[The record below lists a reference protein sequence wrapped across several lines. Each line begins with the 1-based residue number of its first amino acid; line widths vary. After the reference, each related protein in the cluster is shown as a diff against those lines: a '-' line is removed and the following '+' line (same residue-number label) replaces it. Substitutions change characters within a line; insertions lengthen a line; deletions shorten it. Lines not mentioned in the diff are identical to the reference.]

1 MGPEPV
7 PHRMHPPAAF
17 ARRTPDSDI
26 GDIGFRLRRPANI
39 KAFRTC
45 VKLFSLLQNC
55 SSRRDVPTSPF
66 EANGQQEL
74 PSAGIALSTRPTVLL
89 CRSLAV
95 HAGPRNAYFDRN
107 EGAR

>member
-1 MGPEPV
+1 MGYDDLAYP
-7 PHRMHPPAAF
+7 
-17 ARRTPDSDI
+17 S
-26 GDIGFRLRRPANI
+26 LRRAANI
-39 KAFRTC
+39 EAFWTC

-55 SSRRDVPTSPF
+55 SSKRDVPTSPL

-95 HAGPRNAYFDRN
+95 HAGTRNAYFDRN